1 MDMHCMLVT
10 LVLAVTVCH
19 PAGLE
24 ARRARPPVASSSFHL
39 VKKSEIEA
47 KFKRPNTIQNI
58 LNRDCRSA

>member
-1 MDMHCMLVT
+1 MDMHCMLVS

-24 ARRARPPVASSSFHL
+24 ARRARPPVASFHL

-47 KFKRPNTIQNI
+47 KFKRPNSIENI
-58 LNRDCRSA
+58 LNRDCRSAK